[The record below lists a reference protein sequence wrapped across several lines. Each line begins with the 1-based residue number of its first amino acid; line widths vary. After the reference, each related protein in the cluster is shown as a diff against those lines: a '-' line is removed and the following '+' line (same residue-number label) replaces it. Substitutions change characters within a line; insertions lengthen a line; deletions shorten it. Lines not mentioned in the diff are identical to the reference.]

1 VSEILKNE
9 MKIGVVAA
17 LSAYVLWG
25 FLPVYWKS
33 LSVVPSAELLAW
45 RVGGAG
51 IIAWLFVLLRKRP
64 LSRSVFNMKA
74 AGFLLMAAVL
84 ISCNWGLYLWAI
96 STGRIVEASLGY
108 YINPLINVLL
118 GVLFF
123 SERMGRI
130 RYIAIF
136 LASAAVILMTLDSGL
151 FPWLSLVLAFSF
163 GFYGLAV
170 KHLSSEID
178 SIEVLAWETL
188 LVSPLAIGYLVSRGI
203 GGELHFTGF
212 GTGVTV
218 MLVLAGL
225 VTLLPLWL
233 FGVGAKRIPL
243 STMGF
248 LQYLAPTIMLLLGV
262 LVYGE
267 YFGLFRGI
275 AFSLVA
281 AALVLYST
289 TLVNRSHS

>member
-1 VSEILKNE
+1 MSEILKNE

-118 GVLFF
+118 GVFFF

>member
-118 GVLFF
+118 GVFFF

>member
-1 VSEILKNE
+1 

-118 GVLFF
+118 GVFFF

>member
-1 VSEILKNE
+1 MSEILKNE

>member
-1 VSEILKNE
+1 